1 MATPAP
7 KRMTLS
13 EFLEWD
19 DGTDTRYELID
30 GEVVAMAPPRD
41 AHGTLVATL
50 ILVIGPELKPPYRIV
65 GNAGITDPEG
75 ADSFYL
81 ADLAVTCDQPADQR
95 LFLPAPHL
103 VVEVLSRS
111 TTPHDRG
118 HKGEANRR
126 IAGVQAILFVSS
138 DERRGD
144 LWRREAK
151 RWVIED
157 YIGDASV
164 RLESLGVELPLS
176 AYTPTS
182 PSRSRIAAAPYFR
195 RSSS

>member
-7 KRMTLS
+7 KRMTLT

-41 AHGTLVATL
+41 AHGTIVANLVLA
-50 ILVIGPELKPPYRIV
+50 IGPQLKPPCRVV
-65 GNAGITDPEG
+65 GNAGITHPER
-75 ADSFYL
+75 ADSFYV
-81 ADLAVTCDQPADQR
+81 ADLALTCDQPADQR
-95 LFLPAPHL
+95 FFLPAPRL

-111 TTPHDRG
+111 TAAHDRG
-118 HKGEANRR
+118 HKGEAYRR
-126 IAGVQAILFVSS
+126 IASVQAILFVSS
-138 DERRGD
+138 DERRVE
-144 LWRREAK
+144 LWRREGE

-164 RLESLGVELPLS
+164 RLERLGVDLPLS
-176 AYTPTS
+176 AIYAS
-182 PSRSRIAAAPYFR
+182 IALE
-195 RSSS
+195 